1 MHSHIR
7 DQMTKEKIDL
17 HKLPS
22 WLQYLI
28 AIVLVAMIAIAG
40 WYFGRNNPT
49 PDWIQRFLI
58 PGLAWFG
65 LLLIV
70 LALVDWIRRRRSP

>member
-1 MHSHIR
+1 
-7 DQMTKEKIDL
+7 MTEKKIDL
-17 HKLPS
+17 HRLPP

-28 AIVLVAMIAIAG
+28 AIVLVAIVAAAG
-40 WYFGRNNPT
+40 WYFGRDRPV
-49 PDWIQRFLI
+49 PHWIEHYLI

-70 LALVDWIRRRRSP
+70 LAVADWIRRRR